1 MYKEFEVNE
10 HLVYLDNLLLG
21 MQHCIFDKDVLKALE
36 KLQKIVDRKLY
47 SKLKT
52 APYDIADSKLIYR
65 YWLEK

>member
-36 KLQKIVDRKLY
+36 K
-47 SKLKT
+47 
-52 APYDIADSKLIYR
+52 
-65 YWLEK
+65 